1 MEIRQNQLDGHD
13 FAQIKTL
20 FPNLYKLK
28 VGENPIKSVSTFK
41 IFNGS
46 NIRKLELAGTPAA
59 KEANYRQELFKMEN
73 IEVVDSQ
80 GQGGE
85 EVDTTIYD
93 EEGDEM
99 DDEDFEDGIILFY
112 F

>member
-1 MEIRQNQLDGHD
+1 LEIRQNHLDGHD

-59 KEANYRQELFKMEN
+59 KESHYKQELFKMEN

-80 GQGGE
+80 DKEGND
-85 EVDTTIYD
+85 VDTTIYD

-99 DDEDFEDGIILFY
+99 DDEDFEGGKNIFN
-112 F
+112 